1 MHHLRQES
9 GKGGF
14 HHFIRSHLEKK
25 PEIEEEDKI
34 RKKSSHVKPDLNS
47 LVKRDQ
53 YCSWLKP
60 DLLVRESGLRRY
72 GRARQW
78 AVRLVVSVE

>member
-1 MHHLRQES
+1 MDHLGQES

-14 HHFIRSHLEKK
+14 HHFIRSHLEQK
-25 PEIEEEDKI
+25 PEIEENSYSV
-34 RKKSSHVKPDLNS
+34 KSDLNS
-47 LVKRDQ
+47 LVEWDQ
-53 YCSWLKP
+53 YCSGLKP
-60 DLLVRESGLRRY
+60 DFLVRESGLRRY